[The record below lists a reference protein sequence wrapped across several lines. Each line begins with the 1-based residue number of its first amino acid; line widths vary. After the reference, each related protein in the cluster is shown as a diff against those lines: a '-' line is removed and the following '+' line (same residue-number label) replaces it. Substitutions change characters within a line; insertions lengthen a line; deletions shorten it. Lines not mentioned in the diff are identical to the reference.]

1 MGSIYAKITT
11 HKKETLKAHRMA
23 SSIIVSSHIK
33 NVSNA
38 CVQSDLFFMLL
49 LRMDRR
55 RTVADGDPDLQ
66 SGMIWMSLFI
76 YVWHGTNWCCNAH
89 DAIAKCT
96 VTTSRER
103 QRDTNREWERERK
116 PRRGLTEKRQN
127 KTSERKE
134 DAMKQKGER
143 ERETKMHRYFNQL
156 CT

>member
-1 MGSIYAKITT
+1 
-11 HKKETLKAHRMA
+11 MA

-76 YVWHGTNWCCNAH
+76 YVWHGTN
-89 DAIAKCT
+89 
-96 VTTSRER
+96 
-103 QRDTNREWERERK
+103 
-116 PRRGLTEKRQN
+116 
-127 KTSERKE
+127 
-134 DAMKQKGER
+134 
-143 ERETKMHRYFNQL
+143 
-156 CT
+156 